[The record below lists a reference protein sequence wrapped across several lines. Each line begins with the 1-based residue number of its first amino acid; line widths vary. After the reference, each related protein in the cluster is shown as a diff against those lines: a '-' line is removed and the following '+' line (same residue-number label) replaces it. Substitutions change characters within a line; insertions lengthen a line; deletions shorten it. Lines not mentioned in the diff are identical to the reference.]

1 MKILEARALC
11 SSAAAALIAV
21 SAASAQISFDPAITY
36 ECGASPRDVAVA
48 DFDSDGWPDFA
59 VTLASPARLS
69 VLRNLQDGTFGAPE
83 FLDLSGASALEALV
97 AVDFDLDGLIDLG
110 VLSSGTDEVWV
121 LHNLGNAHFAPIAR
135 ALVGHGPCD
144 LSAGDI
150 DGDGDWDLATSNRLA
165 GTVTVIRNDGAGQ
178 FAVSQTLPVG
188 AGPREVQFGHFA
200 TKLGGAA
207 PHDLAVSCHDSHEL
221 CVLRNDGSGVF
232 LPLVSLSVPGA
243 ANPEGLVSGDFDG
256 NGSEDL
262 AACFSEGTNH
272 KVGVFYQTHHGVFG
286 AAVCFNVGSV
296 HPADI
301 VARDF
306 DLDTRLD
313 VAFVSTAI
321 SRVTALRR
329 LEGGLFGMQ
338 GMFDLPGPGSSHMTG
353 GDFDRDGLP
362 DLVATNDGAASI
374 SLLFNSRTNPTNY
387 CYGAPN
393 STGVGARIGSSG
405 GVSLSTGKLVI
416 WVDQAPPMMPG
427 LFFYGRTPTVT
438 PFEHGYLC
446 VAPPILRLRP
456 VVFTSR
462 DGTAQ
467 FVPNLRSP
475 PLGSGPTALTAGS
488 VWNFQFWYRDI
499 VAGGRNHTNLSD
511 GLRIL
516 FEP

>member
-1 MKILEARALC
+1 VKTQATRTAL
-11 SSAAAALIAV
+11 SSATVAMFAASV
-21 SAASAQISFDPAITY
+21 ASAQISFDPAVNY

-48 DFDSDGWPDFA
+48 DFDNDGWPDVV
-59 VTLASPARLS
+59 VTLASPARLG
-69 VLRNLQDGTFGAPE
+69 VLRNQGDGTFGAPE
-83 FLDLSGASALEALV
+83 FLDLTGASAPEAAV
-97 AVDFDLDGLIDLG
+97 AVDFDLDGLFDLAL
-110 VLSSGTDEVWV
+110 LSSGTDEVWV
-121 LHNLGNAHFAPIAR
+121 LHNLGDAHFAPIAR
-135 ALVGHGPCD
+135 VPVGDDPCD
-144 LSAGDI
+144 VSAGDI
-150 DGDGDWDLATSNRLA
+150 DGDGDFDLATSNRL
-165 GTVTVIRNDGAGQ
+165 GGSVTVVRNDGAGQ
-178 FAVSQTLPVG
+178 FAVSQTLAVG
-188 AGPREVQFGHFA
+188 AGPREIQFGHFA
-200 TKLGGAA
+200 TKLGG
-207 PHDLAVSCHDSHEL
+207 PGLHDLAVSCHDSHEL
-221 CVLRNDGSGVF
+221 CVLRNDGSGGFV
-232 LPLVSLSVPGA
+232 PLVSLTVPGSGH
-243 ANPEGLVSGDFDG
+243 PEGLVSGDFDA

-272 KVGVFYQTHHGVFG
+272 KVGVFYQSHHGVFG
-286 AAVCFNVGSV
+286 AAVCFNVGAV

-313 VAFVSTAI
+313 LAFVSTEL

-338 GMFDLPGPGSSHMTG
+338 GMFDLQGPGSSHLSG
-353 GDFDRDGLP
+353 GDFDLDGLP
-362 DLVATNDGAASI
+362 DLVATNDGAS
-374 SLLFNSRTNPTNY
+374 SVSFLFNSRTNPTNY

-405 GVSLSTGKLVI
+405 GVSLSMGKLVI
-416 WVDQAPPMMPG
+416 WVDHAPPTMPG
-427 LFFYGRTPTVT
+427 MFFYGRTPTVT

-467 FVPNLRSP
+467 FVPDLRNP

-499 VAGGRNHTNLSD
+499 AAGGRNHTNLSD